1 MSNINYVSKDWKD
14 TPLQGTSITAE
25 DMNRIDNA
33 VSTLSSS
40 LNVIKE
46 STYDFLTLYRIGNL
60 VIGTAEYTITGTHE
74 AWSTV
79 AQVTLPG
86 RLTPISIFRYPLHVD
101 VEGGV
106 PILLVVS
113 NSGNASI
120 MYRNNVEHNFGSSGS
135 NVWGTFVY
143 VVN

>member
-1 MSNINYVSKDWKD
+1 MSNINYVSKNWKD

-40 LNVIKE
+40 LNVVKE
-46 STYDFLTLYRIGNL
+46 GTYDFLTLYRIGNL
-60 VIGTAEYTITGTHE
+60 VIGTVTYTITGTCE

-79 AQVTLPG
+79 AQVTLPD
-86 RLTPISIFRYPLHVD
+86 RLAPLSIFRYPLHVD
-101 VEGGV
+101 VKGEV
-106 PILLVVS
+106 PFLLVVS

-120 MYRNNVEHNFGSSGS
+120 MYRNNVEHTFDGVGN